1 MNFWQELFSGDGF
14 MPRRLCG
21 NWDGG
26 LIWLHVVSDSII
38 FLAYLWIPLTM
49 FVAFRSHGNRLILPR
64 ATWLLVS
71 LYITFITACGFTHFF
86 DALMFWNPVYRIN
99 GIVRCLTA
107 VVSLLT
113 AASLSRLIPVAITAP
128 VAIESQK
135 RLVAQQQAWLR
146 DILDSATDGILRLC
160 SAPEDLPAPLSD
172 SPQEISIVRAGDLG
186 ELRRLL
192 TKRAD
197 EAGFV
202 AERKDNLITA
212 VHEAAMNAFRHAGSG
227 RIRIY
232 RLGDRIQVWIQDEG
246 HGISLD
252 KLPISTL
259 KQGYSTMGTAGQGW
273 YLVLSSVDSAHLFTG
288 KSGTTIV
295 LQMHRTAPEPM
306 IPLSQWVGGDVTAPT
321 PRDAKLLA

>member
-1 MNFWQELFSGDGF
+1 VNFWQELFNGDGF

-21 NWDGG
+21 NWEDG

-49 FVAFRSHGNRLILPR
+49 FVAFRSHGSRLVLPR

-71 LYITFITACGFTHFF
+71 LYIAFIAACGFTHFF

-99 GIVRCLTA
+99 GIVRGLTA

-128 VAIESQK
+128 IAIDAQK

-146 DILDSATDGILRLC
+146 DILDSATDGVLHLC

-172 SPQEISIVRAGDLG
+172 DPQEIFVTRPKDLG
-186 ELRRLL
+186 TLRRLL
-192 TKRAD
+192 MERAND
-197 EAGFV
+197 AGLLS
-202 AERKDNLITA
+202 ERKDNLVTA
-212 VHEAAMNAFRHAGSG
+212 AHEAAMNAFRHAGSG
-227 RIRIY
+227 KVQVHQR
-232 RLGDRIQVWIQDEG
+232 GDKIQVWIQDEG
-246 HGISLD
+246 NGISLD

-273 YLVLSSVDSAHLFTG
+273 FLVLSSVDAVYLYTG
-288 KSGTTIV
+288 KTGTTIV
-295 LQMHRTAPEPM
+295 LQMQRTAPEPM
-306 IPLSQWVGGDVTAPT
+306 IPLSQWVGGDVVT
-321 PRDAKLLA
+321 PNPLDAKLLV